1 MRNKKTEELQINKY
15 CMGCIMETDNCTKKQ
30 KENCFKQYEKRA
42 RAANCSAREESGN
55 ALRAGRTPAR
65 ADKSAG
71 ACVLVPSHKT
81 QELL

>member
-1 MRNKKTEELQINKY
+1 MRNKKIEELQINKY

-55 ALRAGRTPAR
+55 ALCAGRTPAR
-65 ADKSAG
+65 AGKGAG
-71 ACVLVPSHKT
+71 ACVLVTSHKS
-81 QELL
+81 QEPL